1 VNGVVSSGSSPLADR
16 KPFSVPPVGLRRS
29 RLSTPNAVNAYLGME
44 GSLLMT
50 SHRWMRTAK
59 LLPLVSGV
67 AVILI
72 VSIHHI

>member
-1 VNGVVSSGSSPLADR
+1 MSVAVSSGSSRARDR
-16 KPFSVPPVGLRRS
+16 KLFFVPPVGLRRF
-29 RLSTPNAVNAYLGME
+29 RLSTPNAVNAYRGME
-44 GSLLMT
+44 VSLPMT
-50 SHRWMRTAK
+50 SHRWMRMAK

>member
-1 VNGVVSSGSSPLADR
+1 VSVAVSSGSSLALDKR
-16 KPFSVPPVGLRRS
+16 LFFVPPVGRRRS

-50 SHRWMRTAK
+50 SHRWMKMAK